1 MASLE
6 DEFHR
11 TMVGVYEIA
20 NDHDYFATYFKRM
33 LDEHGGTET
42 ARRLLADRADRRR
55 LGDKGT
61 AEIAAYRAG

>member
-1 MASLE
+1 
-6 DEFHR
+6 
-11 TMVGVYEIA
+11 V
-20 NDHDYFATYFKRM
+20 FAAGLF
-33 LDEHGGTET
+33 ET